1 MKSFNPI
8 RKLSRQIKKKRITNS
23 LHKLVRSRRLW
34 AARFG
39 FPELVDI
46 PPGKRVMVLS
56 PHPDDDVIG
65 AGGTL
70 AKHAAFGAKIHS
82 IVLTDGGRGDPDG
95 RYGDIVQQR
104 KEEARNADSI
114 IGIRNLT
121 FLGYQDGNLTVV
133 EDHIDEL
140 HKHIRDYV
148 PDLIYLPFFLD
159 THPDH
164 RATMTLAAEA
174 VKRFNRNCI
183 CCFYETWVPL
193 LPNII
198 VDISH
203 EMTLK
208 LNAIAAHESQLHSIA
223 FTDLAEGMARYRTG
237 QYSASIRYAEA
248 FIMMNRKDFLEFY
261 ESIVATG

>member
-1 MKSFNPI
+1 M
-8 RKLSRQIKKKRITNS
+8 TNS
-23 LHKLVRSRRLW
+23 LHMLIRSRRLW
-34 AARFG
+34 AARFD

-70 AKHAAFGAKIHS
+70 AKHAAFGSTIHS
-82 IVLTDGGRGDPDG
+82 IVLTDGGRGDPDE

-104 KEEARNADSI
+104 KEEARNAGSI
-114 IGIRNLT
+114 IGIPNLT
-121 FLGYQDGNLTVV
+121 FLGYPDGNLSVD
-133 EDHIDEL
+133 EDHIKKL
-140 HKHIRDYV
+140 LKHIRDYI

-164 RATMTLAAEA
+164 RVAMTLAAEA
-174 VKRFNRNCI
+174 MKRFNRNCI

-198 VDISH
+198 VDISN
-203 EMTLK
+203 EISLK

-223 FTDLAEGMARYRTG
+223 FSDLAEGMARYRTG
-237 QYSASIRYAEA
+237 QYSTSIRYAEA
-248 FIMMNRKDFLEFY
+248 FIMMDRTDFLEFY
-261 ESIVATG
+261 ESNIATG